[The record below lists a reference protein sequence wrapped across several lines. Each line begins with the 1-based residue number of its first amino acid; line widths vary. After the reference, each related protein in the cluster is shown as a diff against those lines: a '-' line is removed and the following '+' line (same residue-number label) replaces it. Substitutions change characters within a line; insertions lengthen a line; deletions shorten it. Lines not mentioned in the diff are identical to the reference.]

1 MRLKEEIEFVIDLIE
16 FRKSKNK
23 SLNIQDIISSANIS
37 KETIA
42 MLTNVS
48 KFANLFDNAEDKIN
62 TIKKLNVNSYV
73 TKLAER
79 KCFVEER
86 LVGGDGCHGGHY
98 VYVCSNS
105 RYCDRRDCAANRKSL
120 L

>member
-23 SLNIQDIISSANIS
+23 SLNIQDIISSADIS
-37 KETIA
+37 KEAIT
-42 MLTNVS
+42 MLVNVS
-48 KFANLFDNAEDKIN
+48 KFAKLFDNVEDKLN
-62 TIKKLNVNSYV
+62 TIKKLNINSCV
-73 TKLAER
+73 AALTER
-79 KCFVEER
+79 KCFVEQR
-86 LVGGDGCHGGHY
+86 IVGGDGCHGGHY
-98 VYVCSNS
+98 VYVCDNS